1 MGQTHGLRL
10 RPRALRRL
18 TRPVASPRD
27 QRIPPRPRALRVAL
41 SPARSVMAIYGIDLG
56 TTFSSVA
63 YVARGVSQVIPLELG
78 RPTLASLCL
87 FTTPHGAPT
96 ALVGTPALDA
106 YRTLVGDAAEP
117 PPGVVLVRGAKN
129 HIGVREAT
137 YAGPPWRV
145 ADHDLYAT
153 DVSAVFLRTLAE
165 MVRGAPGLPPL
176 DGVVVT
182 HPQRF
187 RNREKLA
194 TAQAARLAGLPLLGM
209 LTEPD
214 AAAWAYGLHG
224 NTDKPGQTFMVF
236 DFGGGT
242 LDVTLMRRE
251 PSARGAA
258 QVRAIDSYG
267 VQLGGLSLDRT
278 IRDALVAQYAAATG
292 DPAFSLATV
301 SEATAERL
309 LELAEWF
316 KITLNTDAG
325 ADSNPLARERR
336 KRFTPVFDAEAEGE
350 EVTLRLTL
358 GDLGRIL
365 SGEIDRA
372 VGCADEALAR
382 ARLRWDQLDEVLLT
396 GGSSLLWPLQ
406 QRLRERC
413 GAVRVFDDPAHPL
426 NPLTIVASGAA
437 LYGASLAEG
446 GAGRVGVEVRGVVP
460 DTFGIQYF
468 VPDPRGPDGRRA
480 EMYPLVPAGTPTPF
494 VGRASFT
501 MRGGGQV
508 LPVEVFEGRT
518 LAEATRV
525 GVYQVDFGREVPD
538 GSTVEVTLDVQGGG
552 VLVLGV
558 RDARSGVMR
567 EARLDDAP
575 GLYSDAEMA
584 SRAAWL
590 QALRVDW
597 RG

>member
-1 MGQTHGLRL
+1 
-10 RPRALRRL
+10 
-18 TRPVASPRD
+18 
-27 QRIPPRPRALRVAL
+27 
-41 SPARSVMAIYGIDLG
+41 MAIYGIDLG

-63 YVARGVSQVIPLELG
+63 YVERGVSRVIPLELG

-87 FTTPHGAPT
+87 FTAPHGAPT
-96 ALVGTPALDA
+96 VLVGSPALEA
-106 YRTLVGDAAEP
+106 YRTLVGDHADP
-117 PPGVVLVRGAKN
+117 PADTVLVRGAKN

-137 YAGPPWRV
+137 YAGPPWRL
-145 ADHDLYAT
+145 AGHELYAT
-153 DVSAVFLRTLAE
+153 DVSAVLLRTLAE
-165 MVRGAPGLPPL
+165 MIRGAPGLPPV

-224 NTDKPGQTFMVF
+224 SSNATGQTFMVF

-242 LDVTLMRRE
+242 LDVTLMRRL
-251 PSARGAA
+251 PSPAGAA
-258 QVRAIDSYG
+258 QVQALDSYG

-301 SEATAERL
+301 SEATGERL

-316 KITLNTDAG
+316 KIALNTDAG
-325 ADSNPLARERR
+325 SDSNPLARERR
-336 KRFTPVFDAEAEGE
+336 KRFMPVFDAESEGE
-350 EVTLRLTL
+350 EVSLKLTL
-358 GDLGRIL
+358 ADLGRIL

-382 ARLRWDQLDEVLLT
+382 ARLRWDELDDVLLT

-413 GAVRVFDDPAHPL
+413 PSVRVFDDPNHPL

-437 LYGASLAEG
+437 LYGTALAGKGE
-446 GAGRVGVEVRGVVP
+446 RVGVEVRGVVP
-460 DTFGIQYF
+460 DTFGIRYYA
-468 VPDPRGPDGRRA
+468 PDPTKPDGRRA

-501 MRGGGQV
+501 MRGGGRV

-518 LAEATRV
+518 MGEATRV
-525 GVYQVDFGREVPD
+525 GVYQVDFGRDVPD
-538 GSTVEVTLDVQGGG
+538 GSSVEVTLDVQGGG

-558 RDARSGVMR
+558 RDARSGAMQ

-575 GLYSDAEMA
+575 GLYSDAEMTT
-584 SRAAWL
+584 RAAWL

>member
-1 MGQTHGLRL
+1 
-10 RPRALRRL
+10 
-18 TRPVASPRD
+18 
-27 QRIPPRPRALRVAL
+27 
-41 SPARSVMAIYGIDLG
+41 MAVYGIDLG

-63 YVARGVSQVIPLELG
+63 YVERGVARVIPLESG

-87 FTTPHGAPT
+87 FTAPHGQPAAT
-96 ALVGTPALDA
+96 VGTPALEA
-106 YRTLVGDAAEP
+106 YRALVGDRAAAP
-117 PPGVVLVRGAKN
+117 ADVVLVRGAKN
-129 HIGVREAT
+129 HIGVREAS

-145 ADHDLYAT
+145 AGHDLYAT
-153 DVSAVFLRTLAE
+153 DVSAVLLRTLAE
-165 MVRGAPGLPPL
+165 MVRGGHGLPPL

-224 NTDKPGQTFMVF
+224 NADAVGQTFMVF

-251 PSARGAA
+251 GRAGGAA
-258 QVRAIDSYG
+258 QVRAVDSYG

-278 IRDALVAQYAAATG
+278 IRDALVAQYAQATG

-316 KITLNTDAG
+316 KIALNTDASS
-325 ADSNPLARERR
+325 DSNPLARERR
-336 KRFTPVFDAEAEGE
+336 KRFTPIFDAESEGE
-350 EVTLRLTL
+350 EVTLRLSL
-358 GDLGRIL
+358 GDLARIL
-365 SGEIDRA
+365 SGELDRA
-372 VGCADEALAR
+372 LGCADEALAR
-382 ARLRWDQLDEVLLT
+382 AGLRWDQLDEVLLT

-406 QRLRERC
+406 QRMRERC
-413 GAVRVFDDPAHPL
+413 KQVRVFDDPAHPL

-437 LYGASLAEG
+437 LYGAALAGRGE
-446 GAGRVGVEVRGVVP
+446 RVGVEVRGVVP
-460 DTFGIQYF
+460 DTFGVRYY
-468 VPDPRGPDGRRA
+468 VPDPRAPEGRRA

-494 VGRASFT
+494 VGRARFT

-518 LAEATRV
+518 AAEATRV
-525 GVYQVDFGREVPD
+525 GVYQVDFGAVVPD
-538 GSTVEVTLDVQGGG
+538 GTTVEVTLDVQGGG

-558 RDARSGVMR
+558 KDTETGTMR
-567 EARLDDAP
+567 QARLDDAP

-584 SRAAWL
+584 ARAAWL
-590 QALRVDW
+590 QALKLSW
-597 RG
+597 QG